1 MPAEGPPGSA
11 GEQGE
16 NYISSLL
23 IAGVRNTNKK
33 SLKYVRLSLCNLI
46 KWLPTFFFVNYLR
59 FFFLAQH
66 FHRKCVEKKNNK
78 KTEKAEIKPVGQPP
92 SLGELSYR
100 PMRHA
105 CSIFLLETRFSF
117 SLVFLNVVFAC
128 LPLSGFVSRAG
139 R

>member
-1 MPAEGPPGSA
+1 MLTEGPPGSA

-16 NYISSLL
+16 NDISSLL

-46 KWLPTFFFVNYLR
+46 KWLPTFFFVNYFR

-66 FHRKCVEKKNNK
+66 FHRKCVENFFK
-78 KTEKAEIKPVGQPP
+78 KTEKAEIKPVDQPP
-92 SLGELSYR
+92 SLGELLYR

-105 CSIFLLETRFSF
+105 CSIFQLETRFSF
-117 SLVFLNVVFAC
+117 SLAFLYVVFAC
-128 LPLSGFVSRAG
+128 LALSGFVSRAG